1 MMGPFPYFPLEFN
14 KDGAIVDQ
22 SQFAAV
28 MSAVV
33 ATAPDSAI
41 TDLIVISH
49 GWNNDMP
56 EAESL
61 YTAIFNQVAAV
72 LPLSDAA
79 CDAVRAK
86 RVAVVGILWPSKKF
100 DDSSLIPGGAAAMTD
115 GTTDAMQAVDRLSEF
130 LDSPDAAQAL
140 ARAKALIPQLSASI
154 DARDEFARLI
164 RAFMPHDANDEEP
177 VIDPSLFTLNGD
189 ELLRRISRP
198 ARDSTAPTSGGGGG
212 GGGGAVSFDGGAA
225 SFDTGGAAGLGVWF
239 GKVADGA
246 RNLAN
251 LVTYYQMKNRA
262 GTIGQGGVRDVLAR
276 IREDRPASGPGALSV
291 HLAGHSFGC
300 RLVTAAT
307 AGPAGAGPLPVSS
320 LVLLQ
325 AAFSHYGFALAYD
338 GTHDGFFRRVVTDP
352 AYVTGVVA
360 MTFTAKDLAVGLA
373 YPLASRI
380 ARQIAAAIGDANDP
394 YGGLGRNGAQKTPGA
409 KVVKLADAGTPYGFA
424 ARGIYNLDSNDVIG
438 GHSDLAHP
446 QVAYAL
452 LSAVAAAPA

>member
-1 MMGPFPYFPLEFN
+1 MGPFAYFPLAFT
-14 KDGAIVDQ
+14 KDGAIADQ

-28 MSAVV
+28 IAAV
-33 ATAPDSAI
+33 APGAAAPI

-72 LPLSDAA
+72 LPLSNPA
-79 CDAVRAK
+79 CDAVRAR

-100 DDSSLIPGGAAAMTD
+100 DDASLIPGGAAAMSD
-115 GTTDAMQAVDRLSEF
+115 GTADAVQSVDRLSEF
-130 LDSPDAAQAL
+130 LDSPDAVQAL
-140 ARAKALIPQLSASI
+140 SRARSLVPQLSNSI
-154 DARDEFARLI
+154 DARDEFVRLV

-177 VIDPSLFTLNGD
+177 VIDPSLYTLPGD
-189 ELLRRISRP
+189 ELLRRLSRP
-198 ARDSTAPTSGGGGG
+198 DRDAAPTST
-212 GGGGAVSFDGGAA
+212 GGAGGAA
-225 SFDTGGAAGLGVWF
+225 SFSGGAAGLGDWF
-239 GKVADGA
+239 GKVTDGA

-262 GTIGQGGVRDVLAR
+262 GMIGQGAVREVLQR
-276 IREDRPASGPGALSV
+276 IREDRPATGQTALAI
-291 HLAGHSFGC
+291 HLAGHSFGA
-300 RLVTAAT
+300 RLVTAAA
-307 AGPAGAGPLPVSS
+307 AGPEGAAPLPVTS

-338 GTHDGFFRRVVTDP
+338 GTHDGYFRRVVTDP

-360 MTFTAKDLAVGLA
+360 ITYTAKDKAVGLA

-380 ARQIAAAIGDANDP
+380 GRQIAAALGDANDP
-394 YGGLGRNGAQKTPGA
+394 YGGLGRNGAQKTPGTKTVTLGA
-409 KVVKLADAGTPYGFA
+409 PGAAYGFA
-424 ARGIYNLDSNDVIG
+424 ARGIYNLDANATIG

-446 QVAYAL
+446 EVAYAL
-452 LSAVAAAPA
+452 LSAMAAAPA

>member
-1 MMGPFPYFPLEFN
+1 MGPFPYFPLAFS

-28 MSAVV
+28 ISAV
-33 ATAPDSAI
+33 APAAAGGAI

-56 EAESL
+56 EAEGL
-61 YTAIFNQVAAV
+61 YTSIFNQVAAV
-72 LPLSDAA
+72 LPLQNAA

-100 DDSSLIPGGAAAMTD
+100 DDSSLIPGGAAAMND
-115 GTTDAMQAVDRLSEF
+115 GTADATEAVDRLSGL

-140 ARAKALIPQLSASI
+140 GRAKSLIPQLGDSI

-177 VIDPSLFTLNGD
+177 VIDPSLFSLSGD
-189 ELLRRISRP
+189 ELLRRMSRP
-198 ARDSTAPTSGGGGG
+198 VRDTAPATS
-212 GGGGAVSFDGGAA
+212 GGAA
-225 SFDTGGAAGLGVWF
+225 SFDAGGAAGLGDWF

-262 GTIGQGGVRDVLAR
+262 GAIGQSGVRDVLQR
-276 IREDRPASGPGALSV
+276 IREDRPASGPGALAI

-307 AGPAGAGPLPVSS
+307 AGPAGAAPLPVTS

-360 MTFTAKDLAVGLA
+360 ITFTAKDKAVGLA
-373 YPLASRI
+373 YPLASRL
-380 ARQIAAAIGDANDP
+380 ARQIAAALGDANDP

-409 KVVKLADAGTPYGFA
+409 KAVTLAAPGTAYGFA
-424 ARGIYNLDSNDVIG
+424 ARGIYNLDSNQIIG

-446 QVAYAL
+446 EVAYAL
-452 LSAVAAAPA
+452 LSAMAAAPT

>member
-1 MMGPFPYFPLEFN
+1 MGPFPYFPLAFN

-22 SQFAAV
+22 TQFAAV
-28 MSAVV
+28 LSAV
-33 ATAPDSAI
+33 APAAPGGAI

-61 YTAIFNQVAAV
+61 YTSIFNQIAGV
-72 LPLSDAA
+72 LPLKNPA

-100 DDSSLIPGGAAAMTD
+100 DDSSLIAGGAAAMGD
-115 GTTDAMQAVDRLSEF
+115 GTADATQAVDRLSEL

-140 ARAKALIPQLSASI
+140 GRAKSLIPKLGDSI
-154 DARDEFARLI
+154 DARDEFGRLI

-177 VIDPSLFTLNGD
+177 VIDPSLFTLSGD
-189 ELLRRISRP
+189 ELLRRMSRP
-198 ARDSTAPTSGGGGG
+198 VRDVGPTTSAGGT
-212 GGGGAVSFDGGAA
+212 GGAA
-225 SFDTGGAAGLGVWF
+225 SYDAGGAAGLGDWF

-262 GTIGQGGVRDVLAR
+262 GAIGQSGVRDVLQR
-276 IREDRPASGPGALSV
+276 IRDDRPASGPGALAL

-307 AGPAGAGPLPVSS
+307 AGPEGAAPLPVTS

-352 AYVTGVVA
+352 AYVTGVIA
-360 MTFTAKDLAVGLA
+360 ITFTAKDKAVGLA
-373 YPLASRI
+373 YPLASRL
-380 ARQIAAAIGDANDP
+380 ARQIAAAFGDANDP

-409 KVVKLADAGTPYGFA
+409 KVVTLSAPGAAYSFA
-424 ARGIYNLDSNDVIG
+424 ARGIYNLDSNQIIG

-446 QVAYAL
+446 EVAYAL
-452 LSAVAAAPA
+452 LSAMAAAPA

>member
-1 MMGPFPYFPLEFN
+1 MGPFPYFPLAFT
-14 KDGAIVDQ
+14 KDGAIADQ
-22 SQFAAV
+22 SQFAALI
-28 MSAVV
+28 SAV
-33 ATAPDSAI
+33 APGAASPL

-61 YTAIFNQVAAV
+61 YTAIFNQVGAV
-72 LPLSDAA
+72 LPLSNPA
-79 CDAVRAK
+79 CDAVRAR

-115 GTTDAMQAVDRLSEF
+115 GTTDAVQSVDRLSEF

-140 ARAKALIPQLSASI
+140 ARAKSLVPRLSDSI
-154 DARDEFARLI
+154 DARDEFVRLV

-177 VIDPSLFTLNGD
+177 VIDSSLYTLPGD
-189 ELLRRISRP
+189 ELLRRLARP
-198 ARDSTAPTSGGGGG
+198 DREQAPTSYG
-212 GGGGAVSFDGGAA
+212 GGAA
-225 SFDTGGAAGLGVWF
+225 SLGGGAAGLGDWF

-262 GTIGQGGVRDVLAR
+262 GMIGQGAVHEVLQR
-276 IREDRPASGPGALSV
+276 IREDRPATGPGALAI
-291 HLAGHSFGC
+291 HLAGHSFGG

-307 AGPAGAGPLPVSS
+307 AGPEGAAPLPVTS

-338 GTHDGFFRRVVTDP
+338 GTHDGYFRRVVTDP
-352 AYVTGVVA
+352 AYVTGVIA
-360 MTFTAKDLAVGLA
+360 ITYTAKDKAVGLA

-380 ARQIAAAIGDANDP
+380 GRQIAAALGDANDP
-394 YGGLGRNGAQKTPGA
+394 YGGLGRNGAQKTPGT
-409 KVVKLADAGTPYGFA
+409 KTVTLAAPGVAYGFA
-424 ARGIYNLDSNDVIG
+424 ARGIYNLDSNATIG

-446 QVAYAL
+446 EVAYAL
-452 LSAVAAAPA
+452 LSAMAVAPA